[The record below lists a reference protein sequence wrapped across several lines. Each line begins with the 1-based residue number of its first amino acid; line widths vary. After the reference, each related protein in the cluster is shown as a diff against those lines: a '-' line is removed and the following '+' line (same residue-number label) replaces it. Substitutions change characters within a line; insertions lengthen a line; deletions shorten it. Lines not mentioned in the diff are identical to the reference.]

1 MFKVCMKL
9 VRRLLHI
16 FLSFYV
22 LRVLLAAVQLRRKNW
37 HFSAF
42 RTLSSPCTHPSVS
55 LTVLLWGNKGPLLT
69 HLEHTHIHFLSISVY
84 HSCSNHFFIRL
95 SALLP
100 CISGVFDAREAA
112 VRVTLW
118 DRLAS
123 ITWAVARWTGMQTAR
138 LKHKKHRGNEIKMLL
153 CDHPKSKSLNSV
165 NKAYSSDN
173 SFWLSPSSFESIAL
187 LFLENLFSSSC
198 VI

>member
-9 VRRLLHI
+9 ARRLLHI
-16 FLSFYV
+16 FLSFYA
-22 LRVLLAAVQLRRKNW
+22 LRGLLAAVQLRRKNW

-69 HLEHTHIHFLSISVY
+69 HLPHTHIHFLSISVY
-84 HSCSNHFFIRL
+84 HSCSFHFFICL

-100 CISGVFDAREAA
+100 CILGVFDAREAA

-118 DRLAS
+118 DRLTS
-123 ITWAVARWTGMQTAR
+123 ITWAVAHWTGMQTAR
-138 LKHKKHRGNEIKMLL
+138 LKHKKNVEGTK
-153 CDHPKSKSLNSV
+153 
-165 NKAYSSDN
+165 
-173 SFWLSPSSFESIAL
+173 
-187 LFLENLFSSSC
+187 
-198 VI
+198 